1 MRVQL
6 YEGSR
11 SALLPLFRLADESEL
26 HIRSYCEIGHILVA
40 RKNDRVIGMIQIS
53 REKEHAEIVSLAV
66 DPDNQRQGIGTAL
79 IREAANDCRRNSVRR
94 LIVCTGSWEAD
105 NIAFYE
111 RRGFRL
117 FNVARDFFTR
127 EKGYD
132 LVVRDQAQLEK
143 SL

>member
-11 SALLPLFRLADESEL
+11 SALLPLFRLADESEI
-26 HIRSYCEIGHILVA
+26 HIRSYVEIGEVLVA
-40 RKNDRVIGMIQIS
+40 RKGDRVIGMIQIL
-53 REKEHAEIVSLAV
+53 RENADAEIVSLAV
-66 DPDNQRQGIGTAL
+66 DPDYQRQGIGTAL
-79 IREAANDCRRNSVRR
+79 IQEAANNCRRNSVRR

-127 EKGYD
+127 EKGYE
-132 LVVRDQAQLEK
+132 LLVRDQAQLEK